1 MAKTRNPIL
10 FCSVLRDVTAAPYQR
25 APSVCAMN
33 ARIAAR
39 IPGIQMQ
46 MTQGP
51 VHQITAFQNRAEP
64 SVECALINLRPPVFE
79 DVRRSLRLIYM
90 QVPLYIF
97 HRHL

>member
-1 MAKTRNPIL
+1 MAKTRNPVL
-10 FCSVLRDVTAAPYQR
+10 SCSLLRDVTAAPYQR

-33 ARIAAR
+33 VRITAR
-39 IPGIQMQ
+39 IPRIEMQ

-51 VHQITAFQNRAEP
+51 VHQISAFQNRAEP